1 MLAPDSPLAP
11 DPSSWVVRWAPEV
24 AASGTVLDVACGR
37 GRHSR
42 YFVRRGHVVFAVDQA
57 AEAIAALTDE
67 PNIRAT
73 VADIEDGPWPYSGQQ
88 FSAVVV
94 TNYLHRPIMPQIW
107 AAVAPGGLLIY
118 ETFTE
123 GNANYGRPARP
134 EYLLRPGELLGV
146 VNESRVLAYEDV
158 LVSQPKLA
166 MVQRICARKSVN
178 LAMSGG

>member
-1 MLAPDSPLAP
+1 M
-11 DPSSWVVRWAPEV
+11 
-24 AASGTVLDVACGR
+24 
-37 GRHSR
+37 
-42 YFVRRGHVVFAVDQA
+42 VFAVDQA

-178 LAMSGG
+178 LAMAGG